1 MFGRNINLIEKEE
14 HRILRDTVR
23 KFVESKIDPIA
34 SNIDHEDKF
43 PGDVFE
49 ELGNHAFTGIM
60 LSEEYGGLGHDVIT
74 ALIVLE
80 EISKSSP
87 AVALSL
93 LAHSILC
100 GHNIDRWGS
109 DYLKEKYLPGIASGS
124 IIGGMAITEP
134 DAGSDVYSIQTTA
147 TKKNG
152 KYILNGSKIFITN
165 AEIADVLVVY
175 AITDE
180 GKPSESMSSFVVEM
194 GWSGVTVAK
203 SFEKLGMRGSPT
215 GVVYFD
221 SVEIPESN
229 LLGKEN
235 NGFYQ
240 LMKSFEIE
248 RITISAQGIGIAQKS
263 LEWMLNHSLERK
275 QFNQK
280 LAEFEM
286 IQEKIAR
293 ISGMIDMVRSYLYFV
308 ASKYDAEE
316 DLRFEAATAKYFSAK
331 LAVEASL
338 EAIQVLGGYGYTK
351 EYPVERLMRDAK
363 LLEIGAGT
371 SEIMSLIMARDV
383 IKKHT
388 QGLIK

>member
-1 MFGRNINLIEKEE
+1 MFGRNISLIEKEE
-14 HRILRDTVR
+14 HRILRETVR
-23 KFVESKIDPIA
+23 KFVESKIEPIA
-34 SNIDHEDKF
+34 SKIDHEDRF
-43 PGDVFE
+43 PK
-49 ELGNHAFTGIM
+49 ELFQALGQQGFTGIM
-60 LSEEYGGLGHDVIT
+60 VSERYGGLGHDVIT

-80 EISKSSP
+80 EISRSSP
-87 AVALSL
+87 AVGLSL

-109 DYLKEKYLPGIASGS
+109 DYLRDKYLGGIASGS
-124 IIGGMAITEP
+124 IVGGMAITEP

-147 TKKNG
+147 ERHNG
-152 KYILNGSKIFITN
+152 KYVLNGSKIFITN
-165 AEIADVLVVY
+165 AEIADILVVY
-175 AITDE
+175 AIT
-180 GKPSESMSSFVVEM
+180 GQGRASESMSSFVVEM
-194 GWSGVTVAK
+194 DAPGVTVAK

-221 SVEIPESN
+221 SVEIPETN
-229 LLGKEN
+229 LLGTEN

-263 LEWMLNHSLERK
+263 LEWILNHSLERK
-275 QFNQK
+275 QFSQK
-280 LAEFEM
+280 LAEFEI

-293 ISGMIDMVRSYLYFV
+293 ISGYIDMVRSYLYFV
-308 ASKYDAEE
+308 ASKYDSEV

-351 EYPVERLMRDAK
+351 EYPVERFLRDAK

-371 SEIMSLIMARDV
+371 TEIMAIIMARD
-383 IKKHT
+383 ILKKHSE
-388 QGLIK
+388 GLVR